1 MIAGSILKM
10 KPVFVL
16 FGQASQ
22 HTVEYMVVA
31 LLQVLYYVLIVK
43 ILIFLFFS
51 ELF

>member
-31 LLQVLYYVLIVK
+31 LLQVLGILIVK
-43 ILIFLFFS
+43 FYKIAH
-51 ELF
+51 E